1 MPSWT
6 KEQLQAINEEGQNI
20 IVSAGAGSG
29 KTAVLSE
36 RVLRKLKQGIDINR
50 LLVLTFT
57 NEAAGEMKNR
67 IRKKIKQEPSLKKQ
81 LDYLDASYI
90 TTFDS
95 YAGSI
100 VKKYHYL
107 LNIPKNITIIDNGL
121 LELQKD
127 TILDNIFES
136 LYQKQDNDFTNL
148 INNFCTKDDKE
159 IKNAIKKINNSLNLR
174 LDKDEYLDNYKLDIP
189 KYLKQYNELL
199 QHKLLELENILY
211 RLSYSSDS
219 TFYENI
225 SITLEPL
232 LKSSSYDEIANNF
245 ALVSLPRIPK
255 DSEDDIKKLKDEI
268 SKILKEFEALCRFS
282 NEKEIEESLKQTEDY
297 IRIIIKIIKEYDSQI
312 MEFKRNNNAYEFT
325 DIALF
330 AIKIVKDNEEIR
342 KELQNYYNEI
352 LVDEYQDTSDLQEA
366 FINLIENNNVY
377 MVGDIKQSIYRFR
390 NANPTIFK
398 NKYDKYA
405 NADGGLK
412 IDLLKN
418 FRSRS
423 EVLNNINEIFNLI
436 MDNTLGGAQY
446 SESHQMVFGN
456 TTYNEQGLTNQNNNL
471 EIYNYHLEDK
481 TYSKEE
487 VEAFIIANDIKNKV
501 DNHYQIFDK
510 DTLEVKDITYSDICI
525 IMDRGSSFPLYKK
538 IFEYLHIPLS
548 IYQDEKLTTE
558 TDIILIKNI
567 INFILKIKEKKYD
580 TEFKYYYTSIARS
593 YLFSCSDSEIFK
605 TFTNKDFYHTEIFKL
620 SKEIADNL
628 EELTNI
634 ELLNS
639 IIDKFNIYEKTIL
652 VGDIER
658 SMYRIQNLQNI
669 AMNLDNLGYNPYLF
683 GEYLKEMTN
692 GNNEIRYSLNT
703 KSGNNVKIMNIHKS
717 KGLEFNIC
725 YFSGFHKEFNKEDTK
740 DRFIYDSSL
749 GIITPYYNEGIGST
763 ILKDLF
769 KDKYKQEDISER
781 IRLFYV
787 ALTRCKEKMIMV
799 CSLDEEKNIVEDIV
813 DTSIRSKYKSFLD
826 IINSIKTK
834 IPNYIKSIN
843 LDDINLSKDYN
854 IVLSN
859 NYQDKI
865 EQDNTIISTKEISID
880 QVEEQKQRA
889 SKISNKLIS
898 KEEAKN
904 MEYGTYMHYIFE
916 TVDFNNPILD
926 IEPFYLDKIIKF
938 ISAVGDIKVAQVY
951 KEYEFIYTKDNKEY
965 HGIIDLLLEY
975 DDKIKIIDYKLK
987 NTTDKA
993 YLEQLK
999 VYKEYVSSKL
1009 NKPVSTY
1016 LYSII
1021 DEKLVPIAV

>member
-67 IRKKIKQEPSLKKQ
+67 IRKKIKQEPTLKKQ
-81 LDYLDASYI
+81 LDYLDSAYI

-100 VKKYHYL
+100 VRKYHYL
-107 LNIPKNITIIDNGL
+107 LNIPKNITVIDNGL

-127 TILDNIFES
+127 IILDDIFES
-136 LYQKQDNDFTNL
+136 LYQEKDSNFLKL

-159 IKNAIKKINNSLNLR
+159 IKEAIKKINNLLNLR
-174 LDKDEYLDNYKLDIP
+174 LDKDDYLNNYKLDIS
-189 KYLKQYNELL
+189 KYLNLYNELL
-199 QHKLLELENILY
+199 KKKLLELENILY
-211 RLSYSSDS
+211 KLSYSSDS
-219 TFYENI
+219 SFYETVSI
-225 SITLEPL
+225 SLEPL
-232 LKSSSYDEIANNF
+232 IKSSSYDEITTNLQLIN
-245 ALVSLPRIPK
+245 LPRIPNN
-255 DSEDDIKKLKDEI
+255 SEDDIKKLKEEI
-268 SKILKEFEALCRFS
+268 SKLLKELNNLCRFA
-282 NEKEIEESLKQTEDY
+282 NEREIVESLEQTKDY
-297 IRIIIKIIKEYDSQI
+297 ITIIIKIIKEYDRRI
-312 MEFKRNNNAYEFT
+312 MAFKKDNNAYEFT

-330 AIKIVKDNEEIR
+330 AIKIVKDNPDIR
-342 KELQNYYNEI
+342 KELQEYYNEI

-398 NKYDKYA
+398 NKYDRYA
-405 NADGGLK
+405 NNDGGLK

-423 EVLNNINEIFNLI
+423 EVLTNINEIFDLI
-436 MDNTLGGAQY
+436 MDNDLGGAQY
-446 SESHQMVFGN
+446 KESHQMIFGN
-456 TTYNEQGLTNQNNNL
+456 TTYNEQGLTKQDNNL

-525 IMDRGSSFPLYKK
+525 IMDRGSSFSLYKK
-538 IFEYLHIPLS
+538 IFEYLHIPLT

-567 INFILKIKEKKYD
+567 INFILKIKEKNYD
-580 TEFKYYYTSIARS
+580 TEFRYYYTSIARS
-593 YLFSCSDSEIFK
+593 YLFEISDKEIFK
-605 TFTNKDFYHTEIFKL
+605 TFLNKDFYNTEIFKL
-620 SKEIADNL
+620 GKEISSNL

-634 ELLNS
+634 DLLNI

-652 VGDIER
+652 TGDMER

-669 AMNLDNLGYNPYLF
+669 AINLDNLGYNPYLF

-692 GNNEIRYSLNT
+692 GSNEIRYSLNT

-740 DRFIYDSSL
+740 DRFIYDNNL
-749 GIITPYYNEGIGST
+749 GIITPYYKEGIGNT

-769 KDKYKQEDISER
+769 KDKYKNEDISER

-799 CSLDEEKNIVEDIV
+799 CSLNDENNIVEDLV
-813 DTSIRSKYKSFLD
+813 DTTIRSKYTSFLD

-834 IPNYIKSIN
+834 IPNYIKNI
-843 LDDINLSKDYN
+843 DIDSLNLSKDYN
-854 IVLSN
+854 IVMSS

-865 EQDNTIISTKEISID
+865 ELDNTVINTKEISIE
-880 QVEEQKQRA
+880 QIEEQKHRA

-898 KEEAKN
+898 SEEAKN
-904 MEYGTYMHYIFE
+904 MEYGTYMHYLFE
-916 TVDFNNPILD
+916 IVDFNNPKLD
-926 IEPFYLDKIIKF
+926 IEPFYLDKINKF
-938 ISAVGDIKVAQVY
+938 ITTIGNIKEAKIY

-975 DDKIKIIDYKLK
+975 ENDIKIIDYKLK
-987 NTTDKA
+987 NTTDSA

-999 VYKEYVSSKL
+999 VYKEYIKNKL
-1009 NKPVSTY
+1009 NKPVNTY

-1021 DEKLVPIAV
+1021 NEELVPIAV

>member
-1 MPSWT
+1 
-6 KEQLQAINEEGQNI
+6 
-20 IVSAGAGSG
+20 
-29 KTAVLSE
+29 
-36 RVLRKLKQGIDINR
+36 
-50 LLVLTFT
+50 
-57 NEAAGEMKNR
+57 
-67 IRKKIKQEPSLKKQ
+67 
-81 LDYLDASYI
+81 
-90 TTFDS
+90 
-95 YAGSI
+95 
-100 VKKYHYL
+100 
-107 LNIPKNITIIDNGL
+107 
-121 LELQKD
+121 
-127 TILDNIFES
+127 
-136 LYQKQDNDFTNL
+136 
-148 INNFCTKDDKE
+148 
-159 IKNAIKKINNSLNLR
+159 
-174 LDKDEYLDNYKLDIP
+174 
-189 KYLKQYNELL
+189 
-199 QHKLLELENILY
+199 
-211 RLSYSSDS
+211 
-219 TFYENI
+219 
-225 SITLEPL
+225 
-232 LKSSSYDEIANNF
+232 
-245 ALVSLPRIPK
+245 
-255 DSEDDIKKLKDEI
+255 
-268 SKILKEFEALCRFS
+268 
-282 NEKEIEESLKQTEDY
+282 
-297 IRIIIKIIKEYDSQI
+297 
-312 MEFKRNNNAYEFT
+312 
-325 DIALF
+325 
-330 AIKIVKDNEEIR
+330 
-342 KELQNYYNEI
+342 
-352 LVDEYQDTSDLQEA
+352 
-366 FINLIENNNVY
+366 
-377 MVGDIKQSIYRFR
+377 
-390 NANPTIFK
+390 
-398 NKYDKYA
+398 
-405 NADGGLK
+405 
-412 IDLLKN
+412 
-418 FRSRS
+418 
-423 EVLNNINEIFNLI
+423 

-456 TTYNEQGLTNQNNNL
+456 TTYNEQVLTNQNNNL

-487 VEAFIIANDIKNKV
+487 VEAVIIANDIINKI

-548 IYQDEKLTTE
+548 IYKDEKLTTE

-593 YLFSCSDSEIFK
+593 YLFGCSDGEIFK

-799 CSLDEEKNIVEDIV
+799 CSLDEEKNTVEDIV

-865 EQDNTIISTKEISID
+865 IINTKEISID

-926 IEPFYLDKIIKF
+926 IEPFYLDKINKF
-938 ISAVGDIKVAQVY
+938 ISAVGDIKEAQVY

-999 VYKEYVSSKL
+999 VYKEYISSKL